1 MDRRG
6 VALRAALKGAN
17 LQAMKTC
24 VFAVVALLVFSTVL
38 SAGTTEDARRIIEAN
53 EAAVVTVSLVIEMNM
68 SYEGETNKEEHKT
81 STTATVI
88 DPSGLAVTSLLEIDP
103 SSSTPSGEFNYSIN
117 VVSAKIKTSDGKEIP
132 ADVVLRDPDLDLA
145 FIRPKAKP
153 EKPMAFVDLTQS
165 AEPNVMDELVVLSRM
180 GRIASYSLAA
190 GLERVEAVVRKP
202 RTFYVVG
209 MSNLR
214 GPAFTLDGKAAG
226 ITLWRVSNTDDSDSD
241 SDAYIQ
247 VVLPSKTVLEAAQH
261 AKDAAPV
268 ETKAPAAAE

>member
-1 MDRRG
+1 
-6 VALRAALKGAN
+6 
-17 LQAMKTC
+17 MKTF
-24 VFAVVALLVFSTVL
+24 VFAVVALLVFSAVL
-38 SAGTTEDARRIIEAN
+38 SAGTTEDARKIIEAN
-53 EAAVVTVSLVIEMNM
+53 EAAVVTVSLVIEMSV

-103 SSSTPSGEFNYSIN
+103 SSSTPSGEDNEFNYSIN

-145 FIRPKAKP
+145 FLRPKAKP
-153 EKPMAFVDLTQS
+153 EKPVAFVDLTQS
-165 AEPNVMDELVVLSRM
+165 GEPNVMDELVVLSRM

-226 ITLWRVSNTDDSDSD
+226 ITLWRVSKTDDSDSD
-241 SDAYIQ
+241 SDSYIQ
-247 VVLPSKTVLEAAQH
+247 VVLPSKTVLEAAQQ

-268 ETKAPAAAE
+268 EAKTPAAAE